1 MSSTATP
8 VAPSRTAIKPASRLL
23 SIDLLRGLTIAF
35 MILVNNNG
43 DERHAFWA
51 LKHAEWNGFTPTD
64 LVFPTFLLLVGV
76 SVVLAT
82 QSRLA
87 RGATH
92 ASILGHAFRRMLILI
107 ALGIIVNS
115 FPYFHLDTMRFYGVL
130 QRIGVCYFV
139 AVCLE
144 LITPDWRPKVGVFVA
159 CLLGYWALMR
169 FVPVPGYGVPTETVP
184 LLDPNGNLV
193 AWVDRALF
201 SSRHLYDRVR
211 DPEGLLSTLPAV
223 GTILIGVVTGIWIRT
238 QRTLSV
244 KIAGIAGAGTVF
256 ILLGAL
262 WNITFPINKKLWTS
276 SYVLFAGGCT
286 LLLLS
291 LAMWIVDMRGSLHE
305 TNQIQPRPDRD
316 LNELG
321 HPRALRPLLV
331 FGVNSIAAYFFSEIL
346 PGINGLLRFGP
357 ATSPRGERATPLS
370 WYYVHLHQL
379 VPSAA
384 VASLLFS
391 LTIVLICWVPISIL
405 YRRRI
410 FIRI

>member
-1 MSSTATP
+1 MSSTTAA
-8 VAPSRTAIKPASRLL
+8 VAPSRTTIKPSSRLL

-43 DERHAFWA
+43 DERHAFWP

-64 LVFPTFLLLVGV
+64 LIFPTFLLLVGV

-92 ASILGHAFRRMLILI
+92 ASILGHAFRRMLILL
-107 ALGIIVNS
+107 ALGLIVNS

-130 QRIGVCYFV
+130 QRIGICYFV

-144 LITPDWRPKVGVFVA
+144 LITPDWRPKVGVFIA

-193 AWVDRALF
+193 AWIDRALF
-201 SSRHLYDRVR
+201 SSKHLYERVR
-211 DPEGLLSTLPAV
+211 DPEGLLSTLPSV
-223 GTILIGVVTGIWIRT
+223 GTILIGVVTGIWIRS
-238 QRTLSV
+238 QRALSV
-244 KIAGIAGAGTVF
+244 KIAGIAAAGTAFV
-256 ILLGAL
+256 LLGAL
-262 WNITFPINKKLWTS
+262 WNISFPINKKLWTS

-305 TNQIQPRPDRD
+305 TNQTQPRPDRD

-321 HPRALRPLLV
+321 HPRAMRPLLV

-357 ATSPRGERATPLS
+357 ATGPRGERMTPLG
-370 WYYVHLHQL
+370 WYYIHLHQL
-379 VPSAA
+379 VTNSA
-384 VASLLFS
+384 VSSLLFS